1 MTKAV
6 TMFCHGRPQEKVSI
20 NVSEDSL
27 YPKVSVKYETQVSPV
42 GNIPS
47 YTSQEPTPSLCALA
61 LDNGEG

>member
-6 TMFCHGRPQEKVSI
+6 TMFRHGRLQKVST

-27 YPKVSVKYETQVSPV
+27 YPRLFVRYDAQLAPV